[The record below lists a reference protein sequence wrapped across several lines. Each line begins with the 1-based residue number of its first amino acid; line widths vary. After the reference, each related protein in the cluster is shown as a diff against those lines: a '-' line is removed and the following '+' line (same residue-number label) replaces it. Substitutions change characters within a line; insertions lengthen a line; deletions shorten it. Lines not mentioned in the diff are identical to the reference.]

1 MAHHIEGSRNSC
13 ALHGAL
19 AVIESIEGTVP
30 VIHSTAGC
38 GVQNYVGVTRQNPG
52 SDPFGGAPVSSSN
65 IGEKHVVFGGG
76 SRLREQLKNTVK
88 VVRGDLYAVLSGCAT
103 EMVGDD
109 IPAMA
114 KEGREQG
121 WPVVYANTPGFRGG
135 VHLGYQLAVRA
146 LIEQLPDLKKDAAGP
161 VAGLVNIWG
170 IVPRQDPFW
179 RGNLEELG
187 RLLEG
192 GGLVPN
198 LLFGPGAGVAAWK
211 RVPEAALNLVV
222 SSWGDLP
229 ARLLEERYGTPTL
242 SFNGLPVGPAARQLV
257 RNVTELLGLDRER
270 SEAFLEGE
278 EKRLN
283 GYLAGLADTY
293 YRAGFQREFALVGE
307 SAQVAGL
314 ADFLAGT
321 LGLVP
326 RALIITDNPPEYVR
340 EALIAQLVGLVP
352 ESRAEV
358 SFAEDRAEI
367 ADLVTA
373 ADPGLVLGSSL
384 EAGVADR
391 LGVPFLQ
398 VSFPV
403 ADRVLLSR
411 GYAGYRG
418 AASLLEDL
426 GSAILSHTHAAA
438 LPHPIPLPEGEGELG
453 AVA

>member
-19 AVIESIEGTVP
+19 AVIEAIEGAVP

-38 GVQNYVGVTRQNPG
+38 GVQNYLGVTRQNPG
-52 SDPFGGAPVSSSN
+52 SDPFGGPPVSSSN
-65 IGEKHVVFGGG
+65 ISEKHVVFGGG

-88 VVRGDLYAVLSGCAT
+88 VVRGDLYAILSGCAT

-114 KEGREQG
+114 KEGREQD
-121 WPVVYANTPGFRGG
+121 WPVVYANTPGFRGA
-135 VHLGYQLAVRA
+135 VHQGYQLAVKA
-146 LIEQLPDLKKDAAGP
+146 LIEQLPDLGKSDTAGAT
-161 VAGLVNIWG
+161 AGLVNIWG
-170 IVPRQDPFW
+170 IVPHQDPFW

-192 GGLVPN
+192 VGLVPN
-198 LLFGPGAGVAAWK
+198 LLLGSGAGVAAWK
-211 RVPEAALNLVV
+211 RVPEAVLNLVV
-222 SSWGDLP
+222 SSWGDQP

-242 SFNGLPVGPAARQLV
+242 GFNGMPVGNAAGQLV
-257 RNVTELLGLDRER
+257 RSVTELLGLDEER
-270 SEAFLEGE
+270 SEAFLQGE
-278 EKRLN
+278 EKRLD

-314 ADFLAGT
+314 SDFLAGT

-326 RALIITDNPPEYVR
+326 RILIVTDNPPEYAR
-340 EALIAQLVGLVP
+340 EALVTRLAGLVP
-352 ESRAEV
+352 GYRTEV
-358 SFAEDRAEI
+358 SFTEDRAEI
-367 ADLVTA
+367 ADLVLS

-384 EAGVADR
+384 EVGVADR

-403 ADRVLLSR
+403 VDRVLLSR
-411 GYAGYRG
+411 GYTGYRG
-418 AASLLEDL
+418 AVALLEDL
-426 GSAILSHTHAAA
+426 GSAILSHAHVAAQ
-438 LPHPIPLPEGEGELG
+438 
-453 AVA
+453 

>member
-1 MAHHIEGSRNSC
+1 M
-13 ALHGAL
+13 
-19 AVIESIEGTVP
+19 
-30 VIHSTAGC
+30 
-38 GVQNYVGVTRQNPG
+38 
-52 SDPFGGAPVSSSN
+52 
-65 IGEKHVVFGGG
+65 
-76 SRLREQLKNTVK
+76 
-88 VVRGDLYAVLSGCAT
+88 
-103 EMVGDD
+103 
-109 IPAMA
+109 
-114 KEGREQG
+114 
-121 WPVVYANTPGFRGG
+121 
-135 VHLGYQLAVRA
+135 
-146 LIEQLPDLKKDAAGP
+146 
-161 VAGLVNIWG
+161 
-170 IVPRQDPFW
+170 
-179 RGNLEELG
+179 
-187 RLLEG
+187 
-192 GGLVPN
+192 
-198 LLFGPGAGVAAWK
+198 
-211 RVPEAALNLVV
+211 
-222 SSWGDLP
+222 
-229 ARLLEERYGTPTL
+229 
-242 SFNGLPVGPAARQLV
+242 
-257 RNVTELLGLDRER
+257 
-270 SEAFLEGE
+270 
-278 EKRLN
+278 
-283 GYLAGLADTY
+283 
-293 YRAGFQREFALVGE
+293 
-307 SAQVAGL
+307 AGL

-358 SFAEDRAEI
+358 SFAEHRAEI